1 MRSNHLRQKP
11 KSEEERF
18 AQRLQQVKNTYLI
31 GADEKNLAP
40 KITAKSWI
48 IVDSQSGDVLYSFN
62 ENQRR
67 EIASITKIMTF
78 YVVLNMCRSMNVQTN
93 NTYAEVS
100 FQASSVGGTTAD
112 LLKGD
117 VVSIE
122 DLFYGL
128 MLPSG
133 NDAAMTLAEN
143 FGIYAMYQ
151 NKIKGKNPL
160 IYFIQEMNNKARE
173 LRMSQTTYANPHGLN
188 NKNNVSSAYDV
199 SKLCN
204 QLLKDDFFRKVVN
217 TKIHF
222 STIQD
227 EEGFTRDVIW
237 ENTNKLLYQGFKGI
251 KTGNTSVAGPCLASY
266 YQTASRSFTIV
277 ILGCRNQEDRWSE
290 TMQLLQWCL
299 SQIQ

>member
-1 MRSNHLRQKP
+1 MNSNHIRLKA
-11 KSEEERF
+11 KSEEGKQS
-18 AQRLQQVKNTYLI
+18 QRLQQLKSAFLI
-31 GADEKNLAP
+31 GNDEKVLTP
-40 KITAKSWI
+40 RLTAKSWI
-48 IVDSQSGDVLYSFN
+48 IIDSNNGDVFYSFN

-78 YVVLNMCRSMNVQTN
+78 YVVQNMCKTMNVQTN

-100 FQASSVGGTTAD
+100 LQASQVGGTTAD

-117 VVSIE
+117 VLSIE

-133 NDAAMTLAEN
+133 NDAAMAFAEN

-151 NKIKGKNPL
+151 DKIKGKNP
-160 IYFIQEMNNKARE
+160 INYFVQEMNNKAKD
-173 LRMSQTTYANPHGLN
+173 LKMTQTTYANPHGLN
-188 NKNNVSSAYDV
+188 NKNNLSSAYDV
-199 SKLCN
+199 AKLCN
-204 QLLKDDFFRKVVN
+204 QLLKDEFFKKVVN

-222 STIQD
+222 CTIQD
-227 EEGFTRDVIW
+227 EEGFTRDAMW
-237 ENTNKLLYQGFKGI
+237 ENTNKLLYQGFRGI

-266 YQTASRSFTIV
+266 YQTNNRSFTIV

>member
-1 MRSNHLRQKP
+1 MKSNHLRLKP

-18 AQRLQQVKNTYLI
+18 AQRLQQMKRTWHLESQPNHGLLWI
-31 GADEKNLAP
+31 HSLA
-40 KITAKSWI
+40 I
-48 IVDSQSGDVLYSFN
+48 
-62 ENQRR
+62 R

-78 YVVLNMCRSMNVQTN
+78 YVVLNMCRTMNVHTN

-100 FQASSVGGTTAD
+100 LQASLVGGTTAD

-143 FGIYAMYQ
+143 FG
-151 NKIKGKNPL
+151 KNPL

-173 LRMSQTTYANPHGLN
+173 LQMTQTTYANPHGLN

-204 QLLKDDFFRKVVN
+204 QLLKDEFFRKVVN

-222 STIQD
+222 TTIQD